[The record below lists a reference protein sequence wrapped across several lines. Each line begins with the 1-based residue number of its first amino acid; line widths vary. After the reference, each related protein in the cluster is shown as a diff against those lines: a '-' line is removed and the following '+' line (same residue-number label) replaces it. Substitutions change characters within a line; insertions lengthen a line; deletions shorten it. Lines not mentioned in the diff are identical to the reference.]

1 MNGALIVKLAIRRD
15 QADVKGM
22 FGGHKGVTFSL
33 WYCLRLTAAES
44 QLVDRY
50 KLREHVL
57 CRNSQG
63 TTLLTVGEALDGV
76 TENLTSVEILLQNEK
91 VVKGA
96 CKQFKVL
103 LDVASSFG
111 GEEVVEI
118 D

>member
-1 MNGALIVKLAIRRD
+1 MQLAIRRD

-22 FGGHKGVTFSL
+22 FGGHKGVTISL
-33 WYCLRLTAAES
+33 WYSLRLTAAES

-50 KLREHVL
+50 MLRSHIL
-57 CRNSQG
+57 CKNSQG
-63 TTLLTVGEALDGV
+63 VPLLTVGQAMDGV
-76 TENLTSVEILLQNEK
+76 TENMTSVDILLQNEN
-91 VVKGA
+91 VVKSA

-111 GEEVVEI
+111 GEEIVEI